1 MLFAPDWT
9 RDTAH
14 LSAAEPAPSREMFAR
29 WASDLLRRQDARAA
43 ADRAQIGTAQFPDYA
58 TGWFLLARAQFALNR
73 HGEAQAAVERCLGLE
88 PSFLSAWELLARICE
103 ARGRHATA
111 ESARRRQREL
121 RGEEAARSRVRT
133 PAAATEESTSR
144 RLVMVRQGSSTRA
157 FETPTLA
164 EVYRRQGLLDR
175 ALDVYNRILERHP
188 DDAGTR
194 AMVEKLQTELAS
206 RHRPKEPA

>member
-14 LSAAEPAPSREMFAR
+14 LSEAEPAPSREMFAR

-43 ADRAQIGTAQFPDYA
+43 ADRAQIGTEQFPGYA
-58 TGWFLLARAQFALNR
+58 TGWFVLARAQFMLN
-73 HGEAQAAVERCLGLE
+73 EYTLAQSAVERCLALE
-88 PSFLSAWELLARICE
+88 PCFLSAWDLLATICE
-103 ARGRHATA
+103 KRGREAA
-111 ESARRRQREL
+111 AASARLRKQEL
-121 RGEEAARSRVRT
+121 RGEEPPSSET
-133 PAAATEESTSR
+133 PATPETIDR
-144 RLVMVRQGSSTRA
+144 GVQRLVMVRRSAPARA

-194 AMVEKLQTELAS
+194 AMVEKLKTELAS
-206 RHRPKEPA
+206 RHRPKETV